1 MLNNIP
7 PAAAGGQMMDA
18 SYLMNMMMSGYMMNM
33 MTQLK
38 ESSFSVQ
45 TVLMFLLMVSIGE
58 IKKIVLELI
67 EEGKKSVPIWW
78 SQGKEWVMET
88 LSCRFRKPPAYVEEF
103 TNYVPTV
110 QGHCLTVSLTPNIS
124 ALNALYKY
132 ISKEQIGTIDNQIG
146 LTVQSLQTSNTKIT
160 YRDCMFPLDDNIHV
174 SLRDSITFIVD
185 NQTNAV
191 VGTEKTVEPDVDITK
206 SVFYTFLKVNPDVQ
220 KKIVEEAKKHTFKEW
235 EDYCR
240 NTLKINVNSGL
251 GYDNTSV
258 DEIIL
263 YLSSKEQIVWQ
274 LLQDIIRLYCKD
286 NSIPMPYNMCVL
298 EMICIITFC
307 NLCMKN
313 MCSINYSKSTYS
325 YYINSVY
332 QNQSFNVCIT
342 LKKDYKIN
350 CPRYASYSTV
360 NDTVNGV
367 SRNLTC
373 DIPNFHA
380 SKDSTETTSSGKQ
393 LEFYVSTQGELIST
407 KITDPGFKDSSMGN
421 FGKISDPNKYLYDRF
436 YEFYTKTIVK
446 NVADNTKKEITV
458 YSICYISKETKE
470 EKENPEYNEWHDMVS
485 MVEGEKLGT
494 ALLEYMKIKPP
505 KTLHVTTTTMEIQCQ
520 KVNTFYKDL
529 NTLYLREEDKCRL
542 LNIVD
547 KFKHKKH
554 LYDQLGIPHKLGM
567 MFYGAPGTGKTT
579 SIKAIASYLGK
590 DLYFVNLKNVKKN
603 AHLKEI
609 FDHIH
614 NNCNGGVIIFE
625 DIDAMTDVVHKR
637 TASTEKPMT
646 NVLEEA
652 NDELTLSYLLNM
664 LDGSLCKDG
673 TIFALTTNHIEK
685 IDPALYRKG
694 RVDITIDF
702 KLCDHYQFNMIYQS
716 IMGRNVPEELLACI
730 PENKYA
736 PCDVIFHIYQYMLD
750 DVKDADVLEE
760 FMEKE

>member
-1 MLNNIP
+1 MQNQVPP
-7 PAAAGGQMMDA
+7 PAQMQDP

-58 IKKIVLELI
+58 IKKIVLDLI

-78 SQGKEWVMET
+78 SQGKEWTMET
-88 LSCRFRKPPAYVEEF
+88 LACRFRKPPAYVEDF

-110 QGHCLTVSLTPNIS
+110 QEHCLTVSLDPSVS
-124 ALNALYKY
+124 AFNALYKY
-132 ISKEQIGTIDNQIG
+132 ICKEQIGVIDDQIC
-146 LTVQSLQTSNTKIT
+146 LTVQSLQTSSTRIT
-160 YRDCMFPLDDNIHV
+160 YRDCIFPLDDKIHV
-174 SLRDSITFIVD
+174 LLRSPITFIVD
-185 NQTNAV
+185 NQSNMVIA
-191 VGTEKTVEPDVDITK
+191 TEKAAEPDVDITK
-206 SVFYTFLKVNPDVQ
+206 SVLYKLLKGNPEVQ
-220 KKIVEEAKKHTFKEW
+220 KKIVEEAKKHTLKEW
-235 EDYCR
+235 ENYFHK
-240 NTLKINVNSGL
+240 TLKLGFNSGA
-251 GYDNTSV
+251 GYDKIEVNQ
-258 DEIIL
+258 IIISL
-263 YLSSKEQIVWQ
+263 KIVKDPYVWQ
-274 LLQDIIRLYCKD
+274 LIDNIIRLYCKD
-286 NSIPMPYNMCVL
+286 NCIPMPYNMCVL
-298 EMICIITFC
+298 ELICIITFC
-307 NLCMKN
+307 NLYLKETCI
-313 MCSINYSKSTYS
+313 INYRDISKV
-325 YYINSVY
+325 YIIYPSNK
-332 QNQSFNVCIT
+332 NGFTNMIDIT
-342 LKKDYKIN
+342 FKNNYGL
-350 CPRYASYSTV
+350 
-360 NDTVNGV
+360 V
-367 SRNLTC
+367 SKNYELGKTLRNN
-373 DIPNFHA
+373 IPDFPE
-380 SKDSTETTSSGKQ
+380 SKDDDNSKE
-393 LEFYVSTQGELIST
+393 LEFCVSTQEELT
-407 KITDPGFKDSSMGN
+407 TN
-421 FGKISDPNKYLYDRF
+421 KISDPNKYLYERF
-436 YEFYTKTIVK
+436 YDFYTNTILK
-446 NVADNTKKEITV
+446 NVSDNTKKKITV
-458 YSICYISKETKE
+458 YSIGYVAKESKE
-470 EKENPEYNEWHDMVS
+470 EKENPEYTEWKELMPKG
-485 MVEGEKLGT
+485 EGENAGT
-494 ALLEYMKIKPP
+494 ALVEYMKLKPS
-505 KTLHVTTTTMEIQCQ
+505 KTIQTTTTTMEIQCQ

-529 NTLYLREEDKCRL
+529 NTLYLREDDKRRL

-652 NDELTLSYLLNM
+652 NDDLTLSYLLNM

-685 IDPALYRKG
+685 IDAALYRKG
-694 RVDITIDF
+694 RVDMTIDF

-716 IMGRNVPEELLACI
+716 IMGRNIPDDVLTRI

-750 DVKDADVLEE
+750 DVKDVDVLEG
-760 FMEKE
+760 FMTA